1 MSESGIES
9 VLRQRGFRSGPGA
22 VDFSNDSG
30 IVIDVKS
37 GGGGVRDLH
46 AAVMQ
51 LARATS
57 EPGVR
62 EGWLLL
68 AGHRMPESITDAW
81 TTAVGLLRPELAKKL
96 KLIAVNGKVV
106 TAIPEQSELLELGR
120 QVGDLR
126 QDDRP
131 SKSYDAYFDVLHV
144 LLVRWLLNQ
153 GPIQM
158 SELGATTGLSQPTVR
173 AALRRLEPE
182 LQRDSRRRVELVSF
196 PRRAWQE
203 MVALASRIR
212 QPRYFQDSSGRPRRP
227 EELLER
233 LGRQRPPG
241 VALGGVL
248 AARHWDAELDL
259 EGVPRLDL
267 CVHAP
272 NAAPSLSFMRTLDP
286 ALALTDGRSL
296 VSVVV
301 HWIRRRDPLYS
312 DADDKISWAD
322 PVDTLL
328 DLEELRLHGQ
338 AEMLVRHLRG
348 RFEGA

>member
-1 MSESGIES
+1 MSESRIES
-9 VLRQRGFRSGPGA
+9 VLRQRGFRSDPGPA
-22 VDFSNDSG
+22 DFSNDSG
-30 IVIDVKS
+30 VVVEVKR
-37 GGGGVRDLH
+37 GGGLRDLH

-51 LARATS
+51 LARAAS
-57 EPGVR
+57 EPAVR

-68 AGHRMPESITDAW
+68 AGHRMPESIADAW
-81 TTAVGLLRPELAKKL
+81 TNAVGLLRPELAKKL
-96 KLIAVNGKVV
+96 KLIAVSDKVV
-106 TAIPEQSELLELGR
+106 TAIPEQPELFELGR
-120 QVGDLR
+120 QVGELR
-126 QDDRP
+126 QDERP

-158 SELGATTGLSQPTVR
+158 SDLGAMAGLSQPTVR

-182 LQRDSRRRVELVSF
+182 LQRDSRRRVEVASF

-203 MVALASRIR
+203 MVALGPRIR
-212 QPRYFQDSSGRPRRP
+212 QPRYFRDSSGRPRRP

-233 LGRQRPPG
+233 LRHQKPPG
-241 VALGGVL
+241 IAVGGVL

-272 NAAPSLSFMRTLDP
+272 NAAPSLSFMRKLDP
-286 ALALTDGRSL
+286 ALALTDGRSS
-296 VSVVV
+296 VSVAV
-301 HWIRRRDPLYS
+301 HWVRRHEPLFS
-312 DADDKISWAD
+312 DAEGEIPWAD
-322 PVDTLL
+322 PVETLL

-338 AEMLVRHLRG
+338 ADELVRHLRKKA
-348 RFEGA
+348 R

>member
-1 MSESGIES
+1 VSETHLES
-9 VLRQRGFRSGPGA
+9 VLRQRGFRPGPGG

-30 IVIDVKS
+30 VVIEAKS
-37 GGGGVRDLH
+37 AVGGVRDLQ

-51 LARATS
+51 LADAAS

-81 TTAVGLLRPELAKKL
+81 KNAVRLLRPELAKKL
-96 KLIAVNGKVV
+96 KLIAVSGKVI
-106 TAIPEQSELLELGR
+106 TAIPDKPELLELGR
-120 QVGDLR
+120 RIGDLR

-131 SKSYDAYFDVLHV
+131 SKPYDAFFDVLHV

-153 GPIQM
+153 GAIQM
-158 SELGATTGLSQPTVR
+158 RNLGATTGLSQPTVR
-173 AALRRLEPE
+173 AALHRLGPD
-182 LQRDSRRRVELVSF
+182 LQRDSRRRVELTSF

-203 MVALASRIR
+203 MVALAPRIR
-212 QPRYFQDSSGRPRRP
+212 QPRYFQDTSGRPRRP

-233 LGRQRPPG
+233 LRRQKPPG
-241 VALGGVL
+241 VAVGGVL

-272 NAAPSLSFMRTLDP
+272 NKTPSLSFMRKLDP
-286 ALALTDGRSL
+286 ALAPTDGRSS
-296 VSVVV
+296 VSVAV
-301 HWIRRRDPLYS
+301 HCIRRREPLYF
-312 DADDKISWAD
+312 DAEEKIPWAD
-322 PVDTLL
+322 PVETLL
-328 DLEELRLHGQ
+328 DLEELRLHVQ
-338 AEMLVRHLRG
+338 ADELVRRLQKRA
-348 RFEGA
+348 R